1 MADIKTIAAE
11 LKRGE
16 VIFFLGAGMSKS
28 AGLPMASDLAAQLPE
43 DFKPPDVDK
52 PTLADIA
59 DYMDAEHRRAQLNTK
74 IRELVK
80 AAQDTL
86 TAPSPAH
93 LALARLKDVDLVVTT
108 NWDTL
113 LEDACDALNP
123 KRPYY
128 VITSDE
134 DLEGRPK
141 TPDILNILKL
151 HGTLNSPGSYI
162 ISENDLARFKRTHPN
177 LYRRLENI
185 FIDQTIVLVGY
196 GLGDENI
203 KRAYNDV
210 RFERRIPRQV
220 YAVNPHVSRSR
231 IGIWRDRN
239 VEILNDANGNPYDAL
254 TFFTELEQL
263 LRVPTAIT
271 PTATPTTPTI
281 PLAAQRYLT
290 YLVDNLRSI
299 TFQGIV
305 QVERAP
311 VTLDVDDLYV
321 NLYAAPEMPRT
332 EMVERWQG
340 KSPERLEEQIRERA
354 SEPIHI
360 DEALKKH
367 HAMVVLGH
375 PGAGKTTLLRYLAVI
390 FAQSR
395 AEEKLGLREERVP
408 FLVPLVAYNAKL
420 RENPHLD
427 LIDFIP
433 QYWRTET
440 MTYNIAPLLQEHL
453 SKGTALILL
462 DGLDEVFESAER
474 KRVVERVKQFYLK
487 WKQGN
492 RFVITSR
499 IIGYRDA
506 PLEDDDLV
514 HLTLQNFTQD
524 EIRWF
529 AHNWWGAYLRQL
541 RGDTPTAREEA
552 TREAERLTAAI
563 FRDPGVEAL
572 ATNPLLLT
580 ILALI
585 HYSGKELPQKRVEL
599 YELYVK
605 TLITSWS
612 RRRTLA
618 REALSGLEEAEAIK
632 ILAPLAL
639 WMHREHPAGTAP
651 RAEIEKQIETYYAQK
666 MEPAQAADAAR
677 GFVDSVRKY
686 TSLLVERGENAYGF
700 LHLTFEEYLA
710 ARGAIFAGQV
720 ERQKIFETLCPHL
733 YLPAW
738 REVVRLTAEHLS
750 LIAKEEAT
758 ASLFIRKILQD
769 RPTQKQDAG
778 KNAVLAGACLQNIG
792 QAGVEKSVWDD
803 TRTAMYETMIALDL
817 APATRRDA
825 GIMLGELGWTPPDL
839 DEMILIPAG
848 EFVYQ
853 GKPRKLPA
861 FEIGK
866 YPVTNAQFKLFVLA
880 DGYHTPRWWSKEGW
894 KYREKENREC
904 PRYWDD
910 ARFNNPLQPVVGVSW
925 YEAEAYCK
933 WLKEETGRDYRLP
946 TEEEW
951 EKAASGMKGK
961 VYPWG
966 KEFDPRKANTVE
978 SQLGATTPVMMYPA
992 GKSDY
997 EVFDLSGNV
1006 WEWTSSKYSDK
1017 EPFPVLRGG
1026 SWDYFADV
1034 ARCALRDRDVPVY
1047 GVNLGGFRCARSF
1060 SA

>member
-1 MADIKTIAAE
+1 MADVKTIAAE

-43 DFKPPDVDK
+43 DFKPSDVDK

-59 DYMDAEHRRAQLNTK
+59 DYMDAEHRRPQLNTK

-80 AAQDTL
+80 AAQDAL

-93 LALARLKDVDLVVTT
+93 LALARLKQVEWVITT

-113 LEDACDALNP
+113 LEDACKSL
-123 KRPYY
+123 KRDYY
-128 VITSDE
+128 TITSDA
-134 DLEGRPK
+134 DLEGRSK
-141 TPDILNILKL
+141 TPETLLIFKM
-151 HGTLNSPGSYI
+151 HGTLDSAASFV
-162 ISENDLARFKRTHPN
+162 ISSDDIARFSRNHPN
-177 LYRRLENI
+177 LVRRLESF
-185 FIDQTIVLVGY
+185 FIDQTLVLIGY
-196 GLGDENI
+196 GLGDENVR
-203 KRAYNDV
+203 RAYNNV
-210 RFERRIPRQV
+210 RYDLHNPRRV
-220 YAVNPHVSRSR
+220 YAVDPYLSKSRM
-231 IGIWRDRN
+231 GLWRN
-239 VEILNDANGNPYDAL
+239 QNIEVLLDASGKPYDAL
-254 TFFTELEQL
+254 TFFAELEQL
-263 LRVPTAIT
+263 LHVPA
-271 PTATPTTPTI
+271 PTSAAPLTTTPTI
-281 PLAAQRYLT
+281 PIAAQKYLT

-321 NLYAAPEMPRT
+321 NLYAAPEMPRN
-332 EMVERWQG
+332 EMVERWKG
-340 KSPERLEEQIRERA
+340 RPPEQLEEQLRERA

-360 DEALKKH
+360 DAALKKH

-375 PGAGKTTLLRYLAVI
+375 PGAGKTTLLRYLAVV

-395 AEEKLGLREERVP
+395 AEEKLGLSEERVP

-420 RENPHLD
+420 RENPNLD

-453 SKGTALILL
+453 SRGTALILL

-474 KRVVERVKQFYLK
+474 KRVVERVKQFYLQ
-487 WKQGN
+487 WKKNN

-506 PLEDDDLV
+506 PLEDADIA
-514 HLTLQNFTQD
+514 HLTLQNFTAD

-563 FRDPGVEAL
+563 FRDPGVESL

-618 REALSGLEEAEAIK
+618 REALSSLEEAEAIK

-651 RAEIEKQIETYYAQK
+651 RDEIERQIEAYYAQK

-720 ERQKIFETLCPHL
+720 ERPKIFETLCPHL

-738 REVVRLTAEHLS
+738 REVVRLTAEHLG

-758 ASLFIRKILQD
+758 VSLFIRKILQD
-769 RPTQKQDAG
+769 TPTQKQDQG

-792 QAGVEKSVWDD
+792 REGVEKQVWDD
-803 TRTAMYETMIALDL
+803 THTALYQTMTALDL

-825 GIMLGELGWTPPDL
+825 GMMLGELGWTPRDL
-839 DEMILIPAG
+839 DDMILISAG

-853 GKPRKLPA
+853 AKPHKLPA
-861 FEIGK
+861 FQIAK
-866 YPVTNAQFKLFVLA
+866 YPVTNAQFKRFVLA
-880 DGYHTPRWWSKEGW
+880 GGYNNPQGWSKEGW
-894 KYREKENREC
+894 QYREKENWER

-925 YEAEAYCK
+925 YEAEAYCN
-933 WLKEETGRDYRLP
+933 WLKDETGKAYRLP

-951 EKAASGMKGK
+951 EKAASGKKGK
-961 VYPWG
+961 IYPWG
-966 KEFDPRKANTVE
+966 KEFDPRKANTYE
-978 SQLGATTPVMMYPA
+978 SNLNATTPVMMYPG
-992 GKSDY
+992 GKSES

-1006 WEWTSSKYSDK
+1006 WEWTSSKYSKD
-1017 EPFPVLRGG
+1017 ETTRVLRGG
-1026 SWDYFADV
+1026 AFFNDLNRVRAASRNRFNPDLWY
-1034 ARCALRDRDVPVY
+1034 RDF
-1047 GVNLGGFRCARSF
+1047 GFRVVVAGAS
-1060 SA
+1060 